1 MCGSVNNM
9 EDFFR
14 NEIAEFLNNTEC
26 EDYVNLTDEDIND
39 IVENKKMGGNE

>member
-1 MCGSVNNM
+1 M

-14 NEIAEFLNNTEC
+14 NEIAEFLSNTEC